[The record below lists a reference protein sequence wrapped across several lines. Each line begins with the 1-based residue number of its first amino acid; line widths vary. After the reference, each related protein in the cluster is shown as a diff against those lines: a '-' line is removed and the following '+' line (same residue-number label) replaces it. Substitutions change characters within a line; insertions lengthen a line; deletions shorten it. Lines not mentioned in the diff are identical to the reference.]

1 MPSSRATA
9 RSESFAA
16 PSAASCFLASSLMA
30 VVTSIRARSLAPRIA
45 LMVASLPRNGSTD
58 Q

>member
-9 RSESFAA
+9 RSDSFAA
-16 PSAASCFLASSLMA
+16 PSAASCFFASSLMA
-30 VVTSIRARSLAPRIA
+30 AVTSIRARSLAPRTV
-45 LMVASLPRNGSTD
+45 LMVSSLPRKQSTD

>member
-9 RSESFAA
+9 RSDSFAA

-30 VVTSIRARSLAPRIA
+30 AVTSIRARSLAPRIA
-45 LMVASLPRNGSTD
+45 LMGFSLPCAQSSD

>member
-16 PSAASCFLASSLMA
+16 PSAASCLRASSLMA
-30 VVTSIRARSLAPRIA
+30 AVTSSLARARAPCVVL
-45 LMVASLPRNGSTD
+45 LM
-58 Q
+58 